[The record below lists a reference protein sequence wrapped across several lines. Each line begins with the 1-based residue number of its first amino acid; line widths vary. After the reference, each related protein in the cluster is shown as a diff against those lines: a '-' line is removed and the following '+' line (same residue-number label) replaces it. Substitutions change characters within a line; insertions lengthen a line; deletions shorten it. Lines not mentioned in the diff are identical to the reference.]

1 MRARVRALTFGRI
14 NMRIQ
19 LHHLAQLL
27 SAMTALAC
35 IGCDPAED
43 TSTTKR
49 PRDATND
56 ARIAPGGL
64 LSIKMGEP
72 QGSTTLQGDWPVSSE
87 GEVTLPFLGS
97 VQVAGLTR
105 IEAVSRIASAYEAA
119 GIHPDPAHGLLQS
132 K

>member
-1 MRARVRALTFGRI
+1 M
-14 NMRIQ
+14 Q

-27 SAMTALAC
+27 SAMTALVC
-35 IGCDPAED
+35 VGCDQAED
-43 TSTTKR
+43 ASTTER

-64 LSIKMGEP
+64 LSIKKGEP
-72 QGSTTLQGDWPVSSE
+72 KGSTTLHGDWPVSSE
-87 GEVTLPFLGS
+87 GEVTLPFLGT

-105 IEAVSRIASAYEAA
+105 TEAVSRIASAYEAT
-119 GIHPDPAHGLLQS
+119 GIHPDPTHGVLQS